1 MQIEPVYLFLM
12 LFLNLYL
19 NNAAAVN
26 QTTPK
31 PGQVSLVHIVYF
43 QLNWSRNQLGADNE
57 LNGNPFSENNNFLML

>member
-26 QTTPK
+26 HTTPK
-31 PGQVSLVHIVYF
+31 PGQVSLVHIVPSSTF
-43 QLNWSRNQLGADNE
+43 N
-57 LNGNPFSENNNFLML
+57 